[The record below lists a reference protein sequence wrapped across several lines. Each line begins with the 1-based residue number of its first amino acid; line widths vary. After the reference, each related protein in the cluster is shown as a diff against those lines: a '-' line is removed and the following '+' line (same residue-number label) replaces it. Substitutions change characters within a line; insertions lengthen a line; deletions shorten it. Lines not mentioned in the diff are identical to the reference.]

1 MAKNKKPR
9 KSYKARPIHS
19 TGCFYSRADIDEVKD
34 IINKAGLIFEIVLK
48 TGRATELHMNLA
60 EDVLNWGGMLLF
72 DRCWKGQEATVDKA
86 GLIFE
91 IVLKTGRA
99 TELHMNLAEDVL
111 NWGGMLLFDR
121 CWKGQEATVDEFQ
134 KEHWKALHAFGA
146 IVKRK
151 NAGKTQ
157 GYVGTAE
164 ELEIISYVGGEVV
177 RLLKEA
183 MELAPFRTGAI
194 VKRKNAGKTQGYVGT
209 AEELEIISYVG
220 GEVVRLLKEAM
231 ELAPFRTLKEF
242 LAVRQIVGERV
253 NQGGTKSIQG
263 IEASAR
269 SVLNQRKFSRPEAPV

>member
-9 KSYKARPIHS
+9 KAYKARPIHS

-34 IINKAGLIFEIVLK
+34 IINKAGLIFEVVLK
-48 TGRATELHMNLA
+48 TGRATEVHMNLA

-72 DRCWKGQEATVDKA
+72 DR
-86 GLIFE
+86 
-91 IVLKTGRA
+91 R
-99 TELHMNLAEDVL
+99 
-111 NWGGMLLFDR
+111 
-121 CWKGQEATVDEFQ
+121 WKGQEATVDEFQ
-134 KEHWKALHAFGA
+134 REHWKALHAF
-146 IVKRK
+146 
-151 NAGKTQ
+151 
-157 GYVGTAE
+157 
-164 ELEIISYVGGEVV
+164 
-177 RLLKEA
+177 
-183 MELAPFRTGAI
+183 GAI

>member
-19 TGCFYSRADIDEVKD
+19 TGCFFSRAEIDEVKD

-72 DRCWKGQEATVDKA
+72 DR
-86 GLIFE
+86 
-91 IVLKTGRA
+91 R
-99 TELHMNLAEDVL
+99 
-111 NWGGMLLFDR
+111 
-121 CWKGQEATVDEFQ
+121 WKGQEATVDEFQ
-134 KEHWKALHAFGA
+134 REHWKALHAFGA

-151 NAGKTQ
+151 NSGKTQ
-157 GYVGTAE
+157 V
-164 ELEIISYVGGEVV
+164 
-177 RLLKEA
+177 
-183 MELAPFRTGAI
+183 
-194 VKRKNAGKTQGYVGT
+194 YVGT

-242 LAVRQIVGERV
+242 LAVRQIVGECV